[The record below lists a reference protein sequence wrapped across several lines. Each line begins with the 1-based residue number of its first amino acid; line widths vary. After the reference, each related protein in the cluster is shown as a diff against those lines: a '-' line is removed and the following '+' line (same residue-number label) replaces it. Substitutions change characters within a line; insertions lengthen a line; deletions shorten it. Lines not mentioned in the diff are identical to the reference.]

1 MKLRRLPK
9 TSPRA
14 SSRPEATRYNYT
26 TTPSHKMRL
35 QRSIALLAAASST
48 YALSDSSPFFLLSTE
63 KSQSIPSDQLATASH
78 LEDNLISALSKCDSN
93 FYFFVTYPGLHSRDL
108 SSNDAMPEFQ
118 KRLKNSDYKSIV
130 QIAEVIGT
138 TDIARVAHSVSQN
151 CRIEEYS
158 LKDGIPEHKNKA
170 IFGPMTFPSLTSDS
184 DARREAIQSQDWL
197 FNSQIKD
204 LIANHTKHTIVLVGV
219 PSTTEEEKSLEWEQ
233 ENEPPFERNMHTDLR
248 RDVETGFKRQAKKK
262 SDNPQDELPLFEKYQ
277 FLSPGIFMGLV
288 VFLLLFV
295 ILYVGITAIAGLQV
309 SYMSFSKE
317 MGPNAQ
323 KKQQ

>member
-1 MKLRRLPK
+1 
-9 TSPRA
+9 
-14 SSRPEATRYNYT
+14 
-26 TTPSHKMRL
+26 MRL
-35 QRSIALLAAASST
+35 QRSIALLAAATST

-63 KSQSIPSDQLATASH
+63 KSQNIPSDQLATASH

-93 FYFFVTYPGLHSRDL
+93 LYFFVTYPGLHRWDL
-108 SSNDAMPEFQ
+108 STNDAMPELQ
-118 KRLKNSDYKSIV
+118 KRLKNRDYKSIV
-130 QIAEVIGT
+130 QIPEVIGV

-151 CRIEEYS
+151 CRIEEYD
-158 LKDGIPEHKNKA
+158 LKDGMPENKKNA
-170 IFGPMTFPSLTSDS
+170 IFGPMTFPSLTSDP

-197 FNSQIKD
+197 FHSQIKD

-219 PSTTEEEKSLEWEQ
+219 PGTTEEKSLEWEQ
-233 ENEPPFERNMHTDLR
+233 ENEPPFERNMHTDLK
-248 RDVETGFKRQAKKK
+248 RDVVTGFKRQAKKK
-262 SDNPQDELPLFEKYQ
+262 IDNPQDELPLFEKYQ

-295 ILYVGITAIAGLQV
+295 ILYVGITAIAGLEV